1 MRLLAVNNKSNKT
14 IYLKQFFIVLSHI
27 RLKKQHSNLIYCD
40 VFVIYC
46 KVISCNTY
54 VTLVL

>member
-46 KVISCNTY
+46 KVISCNTM
-54 VTLVL
+54 